1 MLTDYVRERISQM
14 AREAQSLPARRATGT
29 IQPLTLAG
37 RDLPAGCE
45 VRTELGHHWQI
56 EQSLF
61 DLWPD
66 GKVLIDGQQHPHSEY
81 RDGNSRDGNSRDGNS
96 RDRLAGD
103 QVAFRQSFPHTT
115 VLLDLETC
123 GFAGSMIFLVGLL
136 HETGRDF
143 VLTQLFARDY
153 SEEPAVLASLAKI
166 LTGKRVLAT
175 FNGKSFDWPMIC
187 DRATIHRIDVAPP
200 ITDHAPP
207 GATETSFV
215 HFDLLHHARRRFAD
229 VVPDCRLTT
238 LEQDIC
244 HRRRVGDIPGGEIP
258 AAYHDFVRNG
268 DATQMHSVLH
278 HNAMDLVTLLEL
290 ALKITTPKCER

>member
-1 MLTDYVRERISQM
+1 MISDYVRQRISQM
-14 AREAQSLPARRATGT
+14 ARQAQCPPARHATDA
-29 IQPLTLAG
+29 IQPLTTSG
-37 RDLPAGCE
+37 RDLPAGRE
-45 VRTELGHHWQI
+45 VHTELGRHWQI
-56 EQSLF
+56 EQSVF
-61 DLWPD
+61 DLWPN
-66 GKVLIDGQQHPHSEY
+66 GKPLIDKWQRQHGED
-81 RDGNSRDGNSRDGNS
+81 RVGNARGRH
-96 RDRLAGD
+96 AGD
-103 QVAFRQSFPHTT
+103 QIAFRQSFPHAT

-123 GFAGSMIFLVGLL
+123 GLAGSMIFLVGLL
-136 HETGRDF
+136 HETGHDF

-153 SEEPAVLASLAKI
+153 SEEPAVLAFLAKI

-200 ITDHAPP
+200 VTDLAPP
-207 GATETSFV
+207 DATETKFV

-238 LEQDIC
+238 LERDIC
-244 HRRRVGDIPGGEIP
+244 HRRRVGDIPGSEIP
-258 AAYHDFVRNG
+258 AAYHDFVRSG

-290 ALKITTPKCER
+290 ALKITTPHGGCEPAD